1 MRYLW
6 TVFIMCMGIWG
17 KAQTITV
24 TGRVMEHSSKTPVEF
39 ATVWIE
45 SVGTGAITDKDGYFR
60 LEQIPC
66 DESKLTVSCWDMPS
80 KSLTSVLTKTSR
92 SPSTSKKQPSRSM
105 R

>member
-66 DESKLTVSCWDMPS
+66 DESKLTVSCLGYAIQELNLRSYKDKP
-80 KSLTSVLTKTSR
+80 LTIYLKEATY
-92 SPSTSKKQPSRSM
+92 
-105 R
+105 